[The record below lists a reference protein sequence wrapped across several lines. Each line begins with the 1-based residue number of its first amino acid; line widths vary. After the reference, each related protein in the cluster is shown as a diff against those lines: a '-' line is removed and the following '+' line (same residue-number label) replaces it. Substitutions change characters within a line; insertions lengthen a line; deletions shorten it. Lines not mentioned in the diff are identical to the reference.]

1 MRARHP
7 RLPYGWWGAL
17 VALVALAAALCSAR
31 VEAAEEAPESKPDVA
46 ALSRASDAVL
56 GITARAVDDANSN
69 ASLGRVRQGS
79 GVVIDG
85 DGLVLTIGYLILEA
99 DRVMLTL
106 DDGREVPASV
116 VAYDVATGFGLVRAL
131 APLAL
136 APVPLGRAAAVTTD
150 EPLMVA
156 SGGDDGSLS
165 IARLVSRRAFA
176 GYWEYFIE
184 GALFT
189 TPPRRDHSGAALIN
203 QRGELV
209 GIGSLFVADA
219 LGAPGAPPNPGNM
232 FVPTDLLR
240 PILAELRSAGRSAAS
255 RRAWLG
261 LNCAELNGEVRVL
274 RISADSPAEAAGLRP
289 GDRILRIDG
298 AEVAALEGLWKALW
312 AGGEPER
319 EVTLDILR
327 GSDAQQVRVRAVDR
341 AQAMRRARGI

>member
-1 MRARHP
+1 MRAPHL
-7 RLPYGWWGAL
+7 RLPYGWWGAI
-17 VALVALAAALCSAR
+17 VALVALAAALCSPRAD
-31 VEAAEEAPESKPDVA
+31 AADAPDVA

-56 GITARAVDDANSN
+56 GITTRAVDDANSN
-69 ASLGRVRQGS
+69 ATLGRVRQGS
-79 GVVIDG
+79 GVLIDG

-106 DDGREVPASV
+106 DNGREVPATV

-131 APLAL
+131 APLPF
-136 APVPLGRAAAVTTD
+136 APVPLGRAAAVTPD

-165 IARLVSRRAFA
+165 IARLVSRRGFA
-176 GYWEYFIE
+176 GYWEYFID

-189 TPPRRDHSGAALIN
+189 SPPRRDHSGAALIN

-219 LGAPGAPPNPGNM
+219 LGAGARPSPGNM
-232 FVPTDLLR
+232 FVPIDLLA

-274 RISADSPAEAAGLRP
+274 RVSADSPAEAAGLRP
-289 GDRILRIDG
+289 GDRIVRIDG

-327 GSDAQQVRVRAVDR
+327 GSDTQQVRLRAVDR
-341 AQAMRRARGI
+341 AQALRRARGI

>member
-1 MRARHP
+1 MRGPHP
-7 RLPYGWWGAL
+7 RLPYGWWGAIVVL
-17 VALVALAAALCSAR
+17 LALVAALFSLGS
-31 VEAAEEAPESKPDVA
+31 EAAEAPDSSPDVA
-46 ALSRASDAVL
+46 ALSRASDAVV
-56 GITARAVDDANSN
+56 GITTRAVDDANSN
-69 ASLGRVRQGS
+69 ATLGRVRQGS
-79 GVVIDG
+79 GVLIDR

-99 DRVMLTL
+99 DRVVLTL

-131 APLAL
+131 APLGL
-136 APVPLGRAAAVTTD
+136 APVPLGRAAAVTPD

-156 SGGDDGSLS
+156 SGGDDGALS
-165 IARLVSRRAFA
+165 IARVVSRRGFA
-176 GYWEYFIE
+176 GYWEYFID

-189 TPPRRDHSGAALIN
+189 APPRRDHSGAALIN

-219 LGAPGAPPNPGNM
+219 LGAPGAPPHPGNM
-232 FVPTDLLR
+232 FVPIDLLA

-261 LNCAELNGEVRVL
+261 LNCAEANGEVRVL
-274 RISADSPAEAAGLRP
+274 RVSADSPAEAAGLRP

-298 AEVAALEGLWKALW
+298 AEVAALEALWKALW
-312 AGGEPER
+312 TGGEPER
-319 EVTLDILR
+319 EVMLDILR
-327 GSDAQQVRVRAVDR
+327 GGSAQQVRVMAVDR

>member
-1 MRARHP
+1 MRAPHP

-17 VALVALAAALCSAR
+17 VALIALVAALCSPRA
-31 VEAAEEAPESKPDVA
+31 EAAQAAEPGPDVA

-69 ASLGRVRQGS
+69 ATLGRVRQGS

-99 DRVMLTL
+99 DRVTLTL

-136 APVPLGRAAAVTTD
+136 APVPLGRAAAVTTE

-189 TPPRRDHSGAALIN
+189 APPRRDHSGAALIN

-219 LGAPGAPPNPGNM
+219 LGAPGGAPNPGNM
-232 FVPTDLLR
+232 FVPTDLLQ

-261 LNCAELNGEVRVL
+261 LNCGELNGEVRVL
-274 RISADSPAEAAGLRP
+274 RISADSPAEAAGLQP

-312 AGGEPER
+312 TGGEPER

-327 GSDAQQVRVRAVDR
+327 GGDAQQVRVRAVERAR
-341 AQAMRRARGI
+341 AQRRARGI